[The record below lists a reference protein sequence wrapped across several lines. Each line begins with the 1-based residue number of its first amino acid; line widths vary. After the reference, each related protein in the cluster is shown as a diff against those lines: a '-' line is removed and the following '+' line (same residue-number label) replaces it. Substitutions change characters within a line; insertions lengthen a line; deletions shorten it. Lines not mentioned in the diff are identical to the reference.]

1 MGQGMSKRGSHL
13 DSVLSPVTRDAAA
26 KPVPERKPSATPGS
40 LKVMGMALESI
51 NADAEELESLRSQ
64 MASGDRVLELDPDAV
79 DRSPFHDRLTAD
91 GDANEAFEA
100 LKASIADGGQQ
111 VPILVRPH
119 PEQEGRYQAAYGH
132 RRLRAAKT
140 LGVKVKAIVQALED
154 RELVVAQGKENLD
167 RSDLSFIERAQFAAT
182 LEDRGFDRATIGAAV
197 EPNKGNLSVLLSVA
211 RAVPVDVV
219 AAIGAAVKVGRPRW
233 IEFTALLQSPGAL
246 QRVRDALA
254 DTAALSADSNAR
266 FNHAMAAA
274 TARATARKVSAEPQ
288 HVVSA
293 QGERI
298 ATLERGGKRAK
309 LVVQEPD
316 FADFV
321 AERLADLH
329 AEWRAKSDQ

>member
-13 DSVLSPVTRDAAA
+13 DSLLSPVTRDAAP

-40 LKVMGMALESI
+40 LKVMGMALDSL
-51 NADAEELESLRSQ
+51 NADAQELDSLRSQ
-64 MASGDRVLELDPDAV
+64 LAAGDRVLELDPEMIE
-79 DRSPFHDRLTAD
+79 RSPFHDRLAAD

-132 RRLRAAKT
+132 RRIRAAKA
-140 LGVKVKAIVQALED
+140 LGIKVKAIVRNLED

-167 RSDLSFIERAQFAAT
+167 RSDLSFIERAQFAAALDT
-182 LEDRGFDRATIGAAV
+182 RGFDRSTIGAAV

-211 RAVPVDVV
+211 KAIPADIIAGIGP
-219 AAIGAAVKVGRPRW
+219 AAKIGRPRW
-233 IEFTALLQSPGAL
+233 MELVSALEGQGALKRARALLA
-246 QRVRDALA
+246 DAA
-254 DTAALSADSNAR
+254 SLSNDSNAR
-266 FNHAMAAA
+266 FNQVLTVAKAPEVKPA
-274 TARATARKVSAEPQ
+274 AEPH

-293 QGERI
+293 KGERI

-309 LVVQEPD
+309 LIVQEPD
-316 FADFV
+316 FAAYV
-321 AERLADLH
+321 AERLSALH
-329 AEWRAKSDQ
+329 AEWRAKSGQ